1 MDEPAFALV
10 SPPARKAD
18 ILFVCDH
25 ASNKVPKAY
34 GTLGLEEGQF
44 AAHIAYDIGA
54 AQVTRA
60 LAAAYGAPAVL
71 AEWSR
76 LLIDLNR
83 GADDPTLV
91 MKLSD
96 GRIIPGNARAG
107 DAEIQKRL
115 DLYYRPYH
123 AAIAKEIE
131 KLRAAGAVP
140 TIISMHSFTPVWKDF
155 KRPWQVGV
163 LWDRDG
169 RLAIPLMKALSRA
182 GFTVGDNEPYKGELE
197 NDCMYVHG
205 TGNGLPHVLI
215 EIRQDIV
222 ATPDAAQKFAARLK
236 PIIDEALAEMG
247 PPEIRFTR
255 EIPALSRR
263 AWKTH
268 S

>member
-1 MDEPAFALV
+1 MNETAFELV
-10 SPPARKAD
+10 SPPAPKAD

-25 ASNKVPKAY
+25 ASNRLPEAY

-54 AQVTRA
+54 AEVTKA

-71 AEWSR
+71 AKWSR

-96 GRIIPGNARAG
+96 GRIIPGNARAAE
-107 DAEIQKRL
+107 AEIDTRIAR
-115 DLYYRPYH
+115 YHRPYH
-123 AAIAKEIE
+123 AAIANQIEI
-131 KLRAAGAVP
+131 LRAAGVVP
-140 TIISMHSFTPVWKDF
+140 TIISMHSFTPVWKSF

-163 LWDRDG
+163 LWDKDG
-169 RLAIPLMKALSRA
+169 RLAHPLMTALSRA

-215 EIRQDIV
+215 EIRQDLIG
-222 ATPDAAQKFAARLK
+222 TPDAARTFAARLK
-236 PIIDEALAEMG
+236 PIIDEALREMG
-247 PPEIRFTR
+247 PAQIQFTR
-255 EIPALSRR
+255 GPASS
-263 AWKTH
+263 ATIH